1 MGNDNWWR
9 THGIGCEGSGD
20 TEGSGAGGND
30 TTECIVSYA
39 VSETHTAI
47 ISSCY
52 NNCALALY
60 IE

>member
-30 TTECIVSYA
+30 TTTECIVSYA

-52 NNCALALY
+52 N
-60 IE
+60 ERH